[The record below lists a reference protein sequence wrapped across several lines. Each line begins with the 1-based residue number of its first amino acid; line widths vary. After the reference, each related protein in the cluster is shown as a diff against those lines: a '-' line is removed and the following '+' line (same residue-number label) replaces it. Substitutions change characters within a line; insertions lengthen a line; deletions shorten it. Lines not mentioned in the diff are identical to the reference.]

1 VSTYPPIITTDE
13 RGLKVILH
21 TRNPCELMSQ
31 LGQKPPLRHSASK
44 TRANA
49 LVVLR
54 CARETNLC
62 AAFARQKASRHFN

>member
-1 VSTYPPIITTDE
+1 
-13 RGLKVILH
+13 
-21 TRNPCELMSQ
+21 MSQ